1 MNKQSLKLHYKQGL
15 PLRGKSHT
23 KITKKSLD
31 LISINVPLNENKVLG
46 QVVKKINEN
55 DEIKTLWKI
64 MNVNAI
70 DRLGMSDHGPTHFQI
85 VAGNGI
91 KITRIL
97 AQSGVK
103 MSIADDFGFTDDY
116 AEVVVF
122 LACIMHDLGMSI
134 HREGHE
140 SFSLFLA
147 QPLLK
152 EVLHGMPIE
161 ERTVVISEVLH
172 AIISHRANGKP
183 STVEAGIVRIAD
195 ALDMGRGR
203 SRITYKRGEM
213 NIYSVSDNAIE
224 RVEVKN
230 GDERHIEIKIVMVN
244 PAGIFQVDDLMKE
257 KIKGSGLEKFIEV
270 AAYLVED
277 GQEKLF
283 KEFKF

>member
-1 MNKQSLKLHYKQGL
+1 MD
-15 PLRGKSHT
+15 KSHT
-23 KITKKSLD
+23 KITKSSLD
-31 LISINVPLNENKVLG
+31 QIKLSVPVEGNKVLEE
-46 QVVKKINEN
+46 VLKRINSS

-70 DRLGMSDHGPTHFQI
+70 DRLGMSDHGPTHFGI
-85 VAGNGI
+85 VANNGI
-91 KITRIL
+91 KLARIL
-97 AQSGVK
+97 TKKGVK
-103 MSIADDFGFTDDY
+103 MTIDDDFELSNDY
-116 AEVVVF
+116 AEVVIF
-122 LACIMHDLGMSI
+122 LGCIMHDLGMSI

-140 SFSLFLA
+140 GFSLFIA
-147 QPLLK
+147 RDMMK
-152 EVLHGMPIE
+152 EILSFLPIE

-183 STVEAGIVRIAD
+183 STIEAGIVRIAD
-195 ALDMGRGR
+195 ALDMGKGR

-224 RVEVKN
+224 RVEVKD
-230 GDERHIEIKIVMVN
+230 GDERHIEIKIVMGN

-257 KIKGSGLEKFIEV
+257 KIKGSGLEKYIEV
-270 AAYLVED
+270 AAYLVEN